1 MDGNFAVAALVVAFL
16 VAVVGMI
23 FIALN
28 NNLKTQRMKEWQT
41 FLSTEMTGRIREA
54 VMDLMVNGM
63 DLIPEKLLE
72 AKKELDREEES
83 WNR

>member
-1 MDGNFAVAALVVAFL
+1 MDGNFAVAALIVAFL
-16 VAVVGMI
+16 VAFVGMM
-23 FIALN
+23 FITLN
-28 NNLKTQRMKEWQT
+28 NTLKTQRMKEWQT

>member
-28 NNLKTQRMKEWQT
+28 NTLKTQRMKEWQN

-54 VMDLMVNGM
+54 IMDLMVNGM

>member
-16 VAVVGMI
+16 VAVVGVI
-23 FIALN
+23 FICLN
-28 NNLKTQRMKEWQT
+28 NTLKTQRMKEWQT